1 VQDVGRPGGVSGP
14 ARARR
19 DPREQLRHLRAALEL
34 CVGAAVPGTEEYLDS
49 EKYEV
54 RHWDLDQPDSLRPL
68 VTLLNRIRRENPAFR
83 HDRRLR
89 FFPVDTEALIAYGK
103 STPDLSN
110 VVIVVVNLDPHHAQL
125 GFLELPL
132 AELGIDQAQSYQV
145 DDLLGGARYL
155 SQGPRN
161 YVALDPGALLA
172 HVFRVRRRIR
182 TEHDFDYFL

>member
-1 VQDVGRPGGVSGP
+1 
-14 ARARR
+14 
-19 DPREQLRHLRAALEL
+19 
-34 CVGAAVPGTEEYLDS
+34 
-49 EKYEV
+49 
-54 RHWDLDQPDSLRPL
+54 
-68 VTLLNRIRRENPAFR
+68 LNRIRREKPAFR

-110 VVIVVVNLDPHHAQL
+110 VVIVVVNLDPHHAQS

-132 AELGIDQAQSYQV
+132 AELGIDQAHSYQV

-155 SQGPRN
+155 WQGRRN
-161 YVALDPGALLA
+161 YVTLDPGALGVEVLLGSGHCGPDA
-172 HVFRVRRRIR
+172 QLVGRPVDDVPAQVFRVRRRIR